1 MRALFILAFAL
12 LPLNGCQ
19 TLARQAFASP
29 IVDVKDVRVRS
40 IGLTGGMLDVVLDVQ
55 NPNEYRLD
63 ATKITY
69 QFYVDT
75 TRVVMGEIDRMI
87 TLEEK
92 GRAEIVVPVQ
102 FGFAELGFVM
112 REYTSKGA
120 LNYRVLGQFTI
131 VTPFGSITRPYSGKG
146 RVEGMP

>member
-1 MRALFILAFAL
+1 MRALLILAVAL

-29 IVDVKDVRVRS
+29 IVDVKDVRVRN

-69 QFYVDT
+69 QFFVDT

-87 TLEEK
+87 TLEER
-92 GRAEIVVPVQ
+92 GRSEIVVPVE
-102 FGFAELGFVM
+102 FGFAELGIAM
-112 REYTSKGA
+112 REYMSKGA

-131 VTPFGSITRPYSGKG
+131 VTPFGKITRPYSGTG